1 MPTRRTKSSGPDRA
15 SAKGW
20 TKSPASC
27 IRSASRK
34 LNLDSVKEVDVKV
47 LDRRKMILVNGVLL
61 ALLALSIVGCAL
73 LGPVRL
79 DLTQALQ
86 NIFSS
91 NPDSEILFRAR
102 LPRVLLGVAIGGGMA
117 SCGVVLQALLG
128 NPLAC
133 PQMLGVSGGA
143 SLGGIL
149 GLIFFPTWLLPLAG
163 GLLGEISWV
172 PLAAF
177 LGALLSM
184 LFVYRFS
191 LFHGRLHPYHL
202 LLSGVIFN
210 SFIAAVIMFLNSIVD
225 FYQAQGLLFWLMGS
239 LSTRAYLTV
248 AFIWAYIILGFL
260 WLWAKGLSLN
270 LITLG
275 RRSGDATGRG
285 NRRAAA
291 PNFCRFIVDDRRHGF
306 GERHDRLRR
315 TDGTARHAPDRRQ
328 RSPLVAA
335 GIVSRR
341 RNFPVLGRHPRAH
354 SARSRGVA
362 GGHHHRFLWRS
373 VFSFSA
379 LSRRQTN
386 AGSMNP
392 AIQIRDLSFAYKD
405 RAVLHA
411 ISLSVE
417 RGEMVGI
424 LGPNGSGKTT
434 LLKILSAVLTRARRG
449 RNSTAESI
457 ESYGRRELSKL
468 FAVVQQET
476 RVNFPYTAAEIVLMG
491 RASYHS
497 PFALEGEERS
507 RSCAREHGLDR
518 FSIALRPLSSRVE
531 RRRKTTGDDRARAS
545 AGAGNPFARR
555 ALRLPR
561 SQTSSPGLRAFAP
574 AQPRARPDH
583 RRRAARSQPRRAV
596 FSRA

>member
-1 MPTRRTKSSGPDRA
+1 M
-15 SAKGW
+15 
-20 TKSPASC
+20 
-27 IRSASRK
+27 
-34 LNLDSVKEVDVKV
+34 KV

-143 SLGGIL
+143 SLGGIV
-149 GLIFFPTWLLPLAG
+149 GLIFFPNWLLPLAG

-210 SFIAAVIMFLNSIVD
+210 SFIAAVIMFLNSIID

-260 WLWAKGLSLN
+260 WLWSNGLSLN

-275 RRSGDATGRG
+275 EEAAMQLGVETGALQRQVFVASSLMIGAMVSVSGMIGFVGLMVPHVMRLIVGSDHRLLLPASFLAGGIFLCWADTLARILL
-285 NRRAAA
+285 A
-291 PNFCRFIVDDRRHGF
+291 PAELPVGIITAFF
-306 GERHDRLRR
+306 GGPFFLFLLYREGRR
-315 TDGTARHAPDRRQ
+315 T
-328 RSPLVAA
+328 L
-335 GIVSRR
+335 
-341 RNFPVLGRHPRAH
+341 
-354 SARSRGVA
+354 
-362 GGHHHRFLWRS
+362 
-373 VFSFSA
+373 A
-379 LSRRQTN
+379 L
-386 AGSMNP
+386 
-392 AIQIRDLSFAYKD
+392 
-405 RAVLHA
+405 
-411 ISLSVE
+411 
-417 RGEMVGI
+417 
-424 LGPNGSGKTT
+424 
-434 LLKILSAVLTRARRG
+434 
-449 RNSTAESI
+449 
-457 ESYGRRELSKL
+457 
-468 FAVVQQET
+468 
-476 RVNFPYTAAEIVLMG
+476 
-491 RASYHS
+491 
-497 PFALEGEERS
+497 
-507 RSCAREHGLDR
+507 
-518 FSIALRPLSSRVE
+518 
-531 RRRKTTGDDRARAS
+531 
-545 AGAGNPFARR
+545 
-555 ALRLPR
+555 
-561 SQTSSPGLRAFAP
+561 
-574 AQPRARPDH
+574 
-583 RRRAARSQPRRAV
+583 
-596 FSRA
+596 